1 MERTLVILKPGAV
14 IRGLAGEVI
23 SRFEK
28 KGLQIAGLKMMRLD
42 DAVLDEHYA
51 HLKDKPFFPRI
62 KASMMAAP
70 VIVCC
75 VEGLDAVSVVR
86 EMTGCTNC
94 RKAPVGT
101 IRGDFGMSM
110 QENVVHTSDSPENA
124 VTELAR
130 FFKEDEIFT
139 YDNPLKPFRYSS
151 DEMSNG

>member
-1 MERTLVILKPGAV
+1 MVILKPGAV

-139 YDNPLKPFRYSS
+139 YDNPLSPFRYSS

>member
-86 EMTGCTNC
+86 EMT
-94 RKAPVGT
+94 
-101 IRGDFGMSM
+101 D
-110 QENVVHTSDSPENA
+110 
-124 VTELAR
+124 
-130 FFKEDEIFT
+130 
-139 YDNPLKPFRYSS
+139 
-151 DEMSNG
+151 

>member
-14 IRGLAGEVI
+14 IRGLAGEVL

-42 DAVLDEHYA
+42 ESILDEHYS

-70 VIVCC
+70 VVVCC
-75 VEGLDAVSVVR
+75 IEGLDAVSVVR

-110 QENVVHTSDSPENA
+110 QENVVHTSDSVENA
-124 VTELAR
+124 AIELAR
-130 FFKEDEIFT
+130 FFKKDEIFE
-139 YDNPLKPFRYSS
+139 YKNPIADFRYSL
-151 DEMSNG
+151 DEFANA

>member
-1 MERTLVILKPGAV
+1 MVILKPGAV

-139 YDNPLKPFRYSS
+139 YDNPLKSFRYSS
-151 DEMSNG
+151 DELSNG